1 MAAIPD
7 GKEDLVSIQRS
18 STVIQ
23 EYLCNIDEIKS
34 SYENEIADNIIS
46 LLKDVVMLE
55 DVGLFSALAKTLS
68 DIDTS
73 TTLSDTAL
81 ETFSSIA
88 EKKICYELNS
98 LFEEHSAATAREAS
112 LADDLRL
119 QDKGK
124 HHRQKKHSDDSL
136 TYGEIDFESSCMLL
150 QSLPPQ
156 AIAASGKGIFYDIG
170 SGAGRA
176 VFAARFT
183 GDYERCVGIE
193 LLNNLHQIAIG
204 VHNRYQKSYQQK
216 LKWKTVAFCCAD
228 LTEYDWSD
236 GTVVYV
242 NNFLFDDALMVAI
255 AKKALN
261 LQPGAYLISLKIFDV
276 GTAVHPLFNTVFE
289 MILERS
295 LSMSWGEETIYV
307 YRRC

>member
-1 MAAIPD
+1 MAIPD
-7 GKEDLVSIQRS
+7 EKEDLASIRS
-18 STVIQ
+18 SGSAIQ
-23 EYLCNIDEIKS
+23 EYLRSIDSIKS
-34 SYENEIADNIIS
+34 GYEHEITDNVCS
-46 LLKDVVMLE
+46 LLKDVIMTK
-55 DVGLFSALAKTLS
+55 DVRFFSALSKTLS

-73 TTLSDTAL
+73 KLLSSTAL

-88 EKKICYELNS
+88 EKKICYELNA
-98 LFEEHSAATAREAS
+98 LFEEHSAASAREAS

-136 TYGEIDFESSCMLL
+136 AYGEIDFESSCRLL

-156 AIAASGKGIFYDIG
+156 ELATAGNGIFYDIG

-183 GDYERCVGIE
+183 GDYELCVGIE

-204 VHNRYQKSYQQK
+204 VHNRYKKSCQQK
-216 LKWKTVAFCCAD
+216 LKWKTVAFHCAD
-228 LTEYDWSD
+228 LMEYDWSD

-242 NNFLFDDALMVAI
+242 NNFLFDDGLMATI
-255 AKKALN
+255 ANKAQN
-261 LQPGAYLISLKIFDV
+261 LRSGAYLISLKIFDV
-276 GTAVHPLFNTVFE
+276 GTAVNPPFNKTFA
-289 MILERS
+289 MIQEKS
-295 LSMSWGEETIYV
+295 LPMSWGEETIYV